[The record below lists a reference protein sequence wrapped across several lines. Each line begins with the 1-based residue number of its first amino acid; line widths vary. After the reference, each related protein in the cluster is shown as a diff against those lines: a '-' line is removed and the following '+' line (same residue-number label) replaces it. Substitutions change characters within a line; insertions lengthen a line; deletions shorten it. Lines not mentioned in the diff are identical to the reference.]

1 MYTKFVIGVYV
12 GSKLAKAE
20 NKPIRKDVIRKYVEK
35 INYYFVLISLCNV
48 LFSNV
53 LFTGKLMALA
63 CSVLGTFY
71 ILFSPDASWMLMLFF
86 GALSFQAIA
95 FYTVSCHKLFGI
107 QDVVGSLKENC
118 KSIVDKKE
126 NRLTPW
132 ERKVFHYQIDAVP
145 TIGIKDGGF
154 RILQSE
160 STLLFIDFYLNNVI
174 SLLLM

>member
-1 MYTKFVIGVYV
+1 M
-12 GSKLAKAE
+12 SRKLAKAE
-20 NKPIRKDVIRKYVEK
+20 NESIPKDVIQKCSMRIYH
-35 INYYFVLISLCNV
+35 YFVIITLCNV

-71 ILFSPDASWMLMLFF
+71 VLFSPDASPMLMLFF
-86 GALSFQAIA
+86 GALSIQAIA

-107 QDVVGSLKENC
+107 QDVVAGMKENC
-118 KSIVDKKE
+118 KLMVDKE
-126 NRLTPW
+126 GNRLTPW
-132 ERKVFHYQIDAVP
+132 ERKVFHYQINALP